1 MPQCMASSQVHARGK
16 RKLLNSTLNN
26 VTSSFERTLRSV
38 CTSVSPFENGLSL
51 DASSSRSH
59 WHTQLSADYS
69 AA

>member
-26 VTSSFERTLRSV
+26 VTFERTLRSV
-38 CTSVSPFENGLSL
+38 CTSVSPLENGLSL

-69 AA
+69 AS